1 MKKKNIPIPSQNNK
15 FTFKGNHSESKIAVT
30 NIPFDPGWSLKINGK
45 DADIFKVNGGFVGFI
60 TPTGEVSYELKYF
73 TPKLKTGLISTGVG
87 LIMFIALFFVYRRKK
102 SDILALENATML
114 PILNDMEEKEKAY
127 FKSVNDK
134 VNDLFK
140 KIKNN
145 IFEK

>member
-1 MKKKNIPIPSQNNK
+1 
-15 FTFKGNHSESKIAVT
+15 
-30 NIPFDPGWSLKINGK
+30 
-45 DADIFKVNGGFVGFI
+45 
-60 TPTGEVSYELKYF
+60 
-73 TPKLKTGLISTGVG
+73 
-87 LIMFIALFFVYRRKK
+87 MFIALFFVYRRKK

-134 VNDLFK
+134 ANDLFK